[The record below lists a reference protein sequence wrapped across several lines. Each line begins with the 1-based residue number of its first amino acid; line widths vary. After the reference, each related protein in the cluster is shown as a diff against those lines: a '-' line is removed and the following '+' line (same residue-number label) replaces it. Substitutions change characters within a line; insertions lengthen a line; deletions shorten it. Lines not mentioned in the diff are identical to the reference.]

1 MSSTRSSSNL
11 WGNTNNINI
20 TNSGARLLMSHP
32 ISGFSGG
39 VMSIPLGGTYN
50 GDGVTA
56 GDVIRYDTDPDSIS
70 YQKYTKAKG
79 DVSENAEVIGVI
91 EGMEGDSGFEI
102 VNIVLSGQINFPTAR
117 FATAD
122 FQPSGSIG
130 GASGGNDVYFLS
142 GVTAG
147 GVCNLAPNVSGQI
160 AKPVLQVANDGTFNA
175 HVVNYIGYQI
185 GGNVAGQTDPVA
197 PDGTINKVVDFD
209 NSLTIDGTDGWHDL
223 SISTWLPYSSSH
235 STYKD
240 RTYVG
245 FCDGALAGGIFGRE
259 DDIVTNEVPST
270 TMTNKTITQ
279 KNPKGKIIWKGL
291 VTNVN
296 RSTNTITVQSVETD
310 TNGYSVGPDVNKIVY
325 FNATQLTPTNV
336 TKMALKLPLIE
347 TTETVS
353 FTDMYGTS
361 TTKNQKFVIH
371 SRGDVVSNRVTIADE
386 ITVQSIT
393 TTGAFSVTTADGS
406 TIADLANH
414 VQNLTTDV
422 RAAQSKLNQTSVT
435 SSV

>member
-185 GGNVAGQTDPVA
+185 GGNVAGSTENVA
-197 PDGTINKVVDFD
+197 VDGAIQEVVDFGQD
-209 NSLTIDGTDGWHDL
+209 INENNWHDL
-223 SISTWLPYSSSH
+223 SKPNVWLPVNVSH
-235 STYKD
+235 PTYTD
-240 RTYVG
+240 RLYEG
-245 FCDGALAGGIFGRE
+245 FCAKELLGGKYGVE
-259 DDIVTNEVPST
+259 YAVVTEESPSST
-270 TMTNKTITQ
+270 LLRATITQ
-279 KNPKGKIIWKGL
+279 RGTDGRTDWKGL
-291 VTNVN
+291 VTGVN
-296 RSTNTITVQSVETD
+296 RVTNTITVQST
-310 TNGYSVGPDVNKIVY
+310 TTSSTGSVKEPDGTGDFYYGNVRY
-325 FNATQLTPTNV
+325 TSSSV
-336 TKMALKLPLIE
+336 TKMACKMPVIVSNA
-347 TTETVS
+347 TVS
-353 FTDMYGTS
+353 LTDMYGVS
-361 TTKNQKFVIH
+361 TTKNKKLVMHIK
-371 SRGDVVSNRVTIADE
+371 GDDRQNAITIADN
-386 ITVQSIT
+386 ITLRDLT
-393 TTGAFSVTTADGS
+393 ATGTLSVTTTDGS